1 MVDKIVV
8 EGLTP
13 VEAVKKGKN
22 YEAKVWNRTYTIGEN
37 PFFSSILTGG
47 DEVLAGPM
55 RLVGRQNEK
64 DIVQHGPKRR
74 NVR

>member
-8 EGLTP
+8 DGLTP
-13 VEAVKKGKN
+13 VEAKKIGKN

-55 RLVGRQNEK
+55 RLVGR
-64 DIVQHGPKRR
+64 
-74 NVR
+74 